1 MSSTY
6 FEQNKDKFDR
16 SKKVMVQ
23 KVQAFCTITFII
35 AKPDTNYDKG
45 NDR

>member
-1 MSSTY
+1 MSPTY
-6 FEQNKDKFDR
+6 LKQNKDKSDR

-35 AKPDTNYDKG
+35 AKSDTNYDKG